1 MEKRYY
7 IAYGSNLN
15 VRQMRMRCPTA
26 RIIGTSDRYEGF
38 PNFYYKKELMLPIK
52 GIRTGK
58 VRKRRVF
65 VYIMHEDR
73 PIGIP
78 SVSYMQ
84 TCIQGYD
91 DFGFDRLVLI
101 DAYLKCGEPQ
111 VWASLPGASGSFEA
125 RQRNAHLPGLRYT
138 GSTRFHRRKAGGA
151 GADHRFHPSLP
162 PAGITLYNTQF
173 FLRMIVYY
181 MPPN

>member
-26 RIIGTSDRYEGF
+26 RIIGTSVLKDYELLFKGSKTGSCSYLTVEKKPGGTVPVAVWEVTPADEKALDRYEGF

-73 PIGIP
+73 PIGVP
-78 SVSYMQ
+78 SISYMQ

-101 DAYLKCGEPQ
+101 DAYLKCGEEHHE
-111 VWASLPGASGSFEA
+111 G
-125 RQRNAHLPGLRYT
+125 
-138 GSTRFHRRKAGGA
+138 K
-151 GADHRFHPSLP
+151 
-162 PAGITLYNTQF
+162 
-173 FLRMIVYY
+173 
-181 MPPN
+181 